1 MTERGEKHLIL
12 LTSLGRTGTLFI
24 GENASRMIR
33 DCVSYHE
40 ADVLVPT
47 EAGNWARK
55 MRGQGLFRMTAGK
68 LLPRHSLATL
78 GVWRVAGRI
87 GDEEAIGVIRSLRE
101 GFFAAQEA
109 GVVLEAN
116 TQYADLADLLPRAFP
131 RANIIFVVRDPR
143 DWVRSML
150 HHPAG
155 IYGWRDPRGWLPR
168 MRLRPHDTGEA
179 ELARRWRHLPRF
191 EKVAWSWAA
200 RHRAILPRVAGD
212 PRIRLLRY
220 EDILGSAGR
229 EERFR
234 EMLAFATA
242 FPDGFRAGVDF
253 DPALLARRS
262 HASREDGFPGWRRW
276 DAGLARTLARHCGGL
291 MRELGYGGEPEWA
304 AKIAAGG
311 P

>member
-1 MTERGEKHLIL
+1 MSARGEKHLIL

-33 DCVSYHE
+33 GCVSYHE

-55 MRGQGLFRMTAGK
+55 MRGQGLVRMTVGK
-68 LLPRHSLATL
+68 LRPRHSLATL
-78 GVWRVAGRI
+78 GVWRVAGRV
-87 GDEEAIGVIRSLRE
+87 GDDEAIGVIRSLRE
-101 GFFAAQEA
+101 GFFAAQGAE
-109 GVVLEAN
+109 VVLEAN

-131 RANIIFVVRDPR
+131 GANVIFVIRDPR

-155 IYGWRDPRGWLPR
+155 VFGLRDPRRWLPQ
-168 MRLRPHDTGEA
+168 MRLRPQDTGEA
-179 ELARRWRHLPRF
+179 ELARRWRRAPRF
-191 EKVAWSWAA
+191 EKVAWTWAA
-200 RHRAILPRVAGD
+200 RHRAILPRIAGD
-212 PRIRLLRY
+212 GRIRLLRY

-234 EMLAFATA
+234 EMLEFATV

-262 HASREDGFPGWRRW
+262 HASREGGFPGWRRW
-276 DAGLARTLARHCGGL
+276 DDKLARTLERHCGAL

-304 AKIAAGG
+304 AKTGAGG